1 MEDRKLRQ
9 FIYGNILDKYFVA
22 IVFKYV
28 PYKPKIIVSFKN
40 FKYVPFKNSFEKHQ
54 SIMHNKSK

>member
-22 IVFKYV
+22 IVFNYI
-28 PYKPKIIVSFKN
+28 PYKPTIIVPFTISN
-40 FKYVPFKNSFEKHQ
+40 TYVPFKNSFENM
-54 SIMHNKSK
+54 INESKFQK